1 MKKIFRIIMTGS
13 LVLVVIYTFVFLYQ
27 KSKPVPEKFDILKPQ
42 VMDIEKKTVATG
54 KVEPRDEVLIKPQ
67 ISGIITEIYKEAG
80 QMIRVGD
87 AIAKVK
93 VIPEM
98 NQLSNA
104 QSNVRQTRINLDL
117 AQSEFDRVCN
127 LYNDKVVSKEDY
139 DKAFTSLNTA
149 KESSQSAVDNLE
161 IVTEGISKRSGEFN
175 NTVVRSTISGMILDV
190 PVKVGNSVI
199 LSNTFNDGTT
209 IASVADMNDMIF
221 RGTIDET
228 EVGQLKEGMELELS
242 VGALQDM
249 TTKARLEYIA
259 PKGTESNGAI
269 MFEIKAAIEIPKS
282 IFLRAG
288 YSANAEII
296 LDKRGT
302 VLSIPESS
310 LFFSGDSTYVFKLTG
325 SGEEQTFE
333 KLPVTVGLSDGI
345 NIPQH

>member
-1 MKKIFRIIMTGS
+1 MTGVQTCA
-13 LVLVVIYTFVFLYQ
+13 LPIY
-27 KSKPVPEKFDILKPQ
+27 
-42 VMDIEKKTVATG
+42 
-54 KVEPRDEVLIKPQ
+54 
-67 ISGIITEIYKEAG
+67 
-80 QMIRVGD
+80 
-87 AIAKVK
+87 
-93 VIPEM
+93 
-98 NQLSNA
+98 
-104 QSNVRQTRINLDL
+104 
-117 AQSEFDRVCN
+117 
-127 LYNDKVVSKEDY
+127 
-139 DKAFTSLNTA
+139 
-149 KESSQSAVDNLE
+149 
-161 IVTEGISKRSGEFN
+161 
-175 NTVVRSTISGMILDV
+175 
-190 PVKVGNSVI
+190 
-199 LSNTFNDGTT
+199 
-209 IASVADMNDMIF
+209 
-221 RGTIDET
+221 ET

-345 NIPQH
+345 NIEVLSGIEESAELRGNKIITKK